1 MVGMAAMMLP
11 SFDGAALD
19 RVVPVVAAL
28 QLPPP
33 VLVAPPSAAS
43 AQWTARSDTQN
54 RPQRVSLTLDG
65 ASGQIVKRI
74 DFNQRPMLDR
84 LIGTG
89 VAAPDGPLFSC
100 VKQVPGVLTAHG
112 LITLRHSRLLDR
124 KGGGR
129 GMSST
134 ER

>member
-1 MVGMAAMMLP
+1 MVCIAAMMLP
-11 SFDGAALD
+11 SFDAAALD
-19 RVVPVVAAL
+19 RLVPVFAAL
-28 QLPPP
+28 QWPPP

-84 LIGTG
+84 IIGTG
-89 VAAPDGPLFSC
+89 VAAHEG
-100 VKQVPGVLTAHG
+100 Q
-112 LITLRHSRLLDR
+112 LDR
-124 KGGGR
+124 K
-129 GMSST
+129 SVV
-134 ER
+134 

>member
-1 MVGMAAMMLP
+1 MPGMVGMAAMMLP

-19 RVVPVVAAL
+19 RLVPVVAAL

-84 LIGTG
+84 IIGTG
-89 VAAPDGPLFSC
+89 VAAHERSEERRVGKEC
-100 VKQVPGVLTAHG
+100 VSTCRSRWSPAH
-112 LITLRHSRLLDR
+112 
-124 KGGGR
+124 
-129 GMSST
+129 
-134 ER
+134 

>member
-54 RPQRVSLTLDG
+54 RPQRVSLTLAG

-74 DFNQRPMLDR
+74 DFNQRPTPDPI
-84 LIGTG
+84 IG
-89 VAAPDGPLFSC
+89 PC
-100 VKQVPGVLTAHG
+100 V
-112 LITLRHSRLLDR
+112 DR
-124 KGGGR
+124 KRDVTGKSVSVRVELGDR
-129 GMSST
+129 RIIKT
-134 ER
+134 QKTTHKTTQTTTRRVRQK

>member
-1 MVGMAAMMLP
+1 MPGMVGMAAMMLP

-19 RVVPVVAAL
+19 RLVPVVAAL

-43 AQWTARSDTQN
+43 AQWTSRSDTQN
-54 RPQRVSLTLDG
+54 RPQRVSLTLAG

-84 LIGTG
+84 HIGTG
-89 VAAPDGPLFSC
+89 VAAHEGPLLGG
-100 VKQVPGVLTAHG
+100 VQHVLGVLSAPVMYHKTDERCVG
-112 LITLRHSRLLDR
+112 KD
-124 KGGGR
+124 GGN
-129 GMSST
+129 
-134 ER
+134 